1 MKWEIEKKPNKFD
14 PETSYYIVKRNGKFV
29 IAFEREKDAK
39 EYIEIYG
46 EGLEEMR
53 KILLEDLK

>member
-1 MKWEIEKKPNKFD
+1 MKWEIEKKPDKFD
-14 PETSYYIVKRNGKFV
+14 PKTCYYIVRRNGKFV

-53 KILLEDLK
+53 KILLKELE

>member
-1 MKWEIEKKPNKFD
+1 MKWEIKKSKDKFGID
-14 PETSYYIVKRNGKFV
+14 MYIVKRNGKFV
-29 IAFEREKDAK
+29 IAYEREKDAK

-53 KILLEDLK
+53 KILLEELK